1 MGYSEVVNNNSLP
14 PGALQPSQPVPVRPP
29 AAAFEVSGNA
39 ASQMMPPQRA
49 SATATNFTYT
59 ANTVTTSVLKD
70 ASAVSSSGSS
80 AAQASSSSETT
91 VSVTSN
97 VSQVTT
103 SISGSQSFELHSGL
117 STGSMKPGI
126 PGQAASAVL
135 SSGHSVSSLVM
146 GSFASAVL
154 RPGMPV
160 VPLQSNPTFQPQA
173 YPPYASIPNPGA
185 SPQPLWLQ
193 PPQMGALRPPF
204 FPYPPAFPGPF
215 GLAARGSLPSVP
227 VPDAQPPG
235 ITPVN
240 NLGGMRSSS
249 VTAPGVQLVHSSVM
263 QPEVP
268 PPGTDNS
275 KQVADASTNGTYY
288 QNHQLDAW
296 SAHRTDSGA
305 LYYYNAIT
313 GESTYEK
320 PFGFKG
326 EPAKATTQ
334 PTPVA
339 WEKVNGTDWA
349 LVSTNDGKKY
359 YYNTKTEISSWQV
372 PLVVTELRKKH
383 ENDNVKENSISVPIS
398 TEFNEKGSVP
408 TSLSA
413 PALNTGGRDAIAL
426 RASGAPGSS
435 SALDLI
441 KKKLQESGAA
451 QVTSF
456 STTSSGSTLLEVNG
470 SKTVEPTAK
479 GSQSEGNKDKPK
491 DAEGDGN
498 VSDSSSDSEDEDS
511 GPTKE
516 ERIAQFKDMLK
527 ERGVAPF
534 SKWDKE
540 LPKIVFD
547 PRFKAIPTY
556 AERRSLFEHFVRT
569 RAEQERK
576 EKRAAQ
582 KAAVEGFKQL
592 LEESKEDIDH
602 TTDYYTFKKRW
613 GHDPRFEALE
623 RKDREALLNER
634 VLSLKRA
641 AEEKARAERAVAVSN
656 FKSMLRERGDITA
669 SSRWSRVKD
678 GLRDD
683 NRYKAVKHEDR
694 EIFFN
699 EYISE
704 LKAADD
710 EAERAE
716 KAKREEQ
723 EKLKEREREFRKRKE
738 REEQEME
745 RVRVKVRRKEA
756 VASYQALLVE
766 TIKNPQASW
775 TESKPKLAKD
785 PQGRASNPDLDESD
799 LEKLFREHVKM
810 LYERCAHDF
819 RALLAEVITPEA
831 ATKETEDGR
840 TVLSSWSTAKSF
852 LKSDPRYSKMPRK
865 DREALWKRHAEEMQ
879 RKQKDAAEQK
889 GEKYNESKSRNSN
902 DSVRPSSASRS
913 GQEWR

>member
-1 MGYSEVVNNNSLP
+1 
-14 PGALQPSQPVPVRPP
+14 
-29 AAAFEVSGNA
+29 
-39 ASQMMPPQRA
+39 MMPSQRA

-59 ANTVTTSVLKD
+59 ANTATTSVLKD

-103 SISGSQSFELHSGL
+103 SITGSQSFELHSGL

-135 SSGHSVSSLVM
+135 SSGHSVSSSVM
-146 GSFASAVL
+146 GSFVPAVL

-160 VPLQSNPTFQPQA
+160 VPLPSNPAFQPQA
-173 YPPYASIPNPGA
+173 YPPYASIPTPGA

-193 PPQMGALRPPF
+193 PPQMGGLRPPF
-204 FPYPPAFPGPF
+204 LPYPPAFPGPF

-240 NLGGMRSSS
+240 NLGGMHSSS
-249 VTAPGVQLVHSSVM
+249 VAAPGVQLVHSSVM

-275 KQVADASTNGTYY
+275 KQVADASTNGTFY

-320 PFGFKG
+320 PSGFKG

-372 PLVVTELRKKH
+372 PLEVTELRKKQ
-383 ENDNVKENSISVPIS
+383 ENDNVKENSISMPNS
-398 TEFNEKGSVP
+398 NELNEKGSVP

-426 RASGAPGSS
+426 RASVAPGSS

-441 KKKLQESGAA
+441 KKKLQDSGAA

-556 AERRSLFEHFVRT
+556 AERRLLFEHFVRT

-602 TTDYYTFKKRW
+602 TTDYYTFRKRW

-656 FKSMLRERGDITA
+656 FKSMLQERGDITA

-683 NRYKAVKHEDR
+683 SRYKAVKHEDR
-694 EIFFN
+694 EVFFN

-840 TVLSSWSTAKSF
+840 TVLSSWSTAKRF

-913 GQEWR
+913 GQDWR